1 MAEDNLCTIKLVRPP
16 QYADMLRSY
25 EILLNGKNVG
35 TIGRNGVL
43 EIPAPA
49 GAITIEA
56 TIDWGRS
63 RPLSINTVP
72 HQTVEIEVRNRWG
85 ALLAP
90 WAISFGKNSY
100 LSLTPRSTAAVA

>member
-25 EILLNGKNVG
+25 EIFLNGKSVG
-35 TIGRNGVL
+35 MISRNDVL

-56 TIDWGRS
+56 YTEDFPGPKLPTTRISIATRKAVLRS
-63 RPLSINTVP
+63 
-72 HQTVEIEVRNRWG
+72 
-85 ALLAP
+85 AL
-90 WAISFGKNSY
+90 
-100 LSLTPRSTAAVA
+100 R